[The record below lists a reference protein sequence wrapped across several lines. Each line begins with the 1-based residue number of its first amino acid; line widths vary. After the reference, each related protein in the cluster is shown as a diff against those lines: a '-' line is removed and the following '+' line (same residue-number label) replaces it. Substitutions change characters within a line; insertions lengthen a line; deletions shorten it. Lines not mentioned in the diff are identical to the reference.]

1 MVWPNRGSNPR
12 SCKIEASML
21 TITPP
26 MRLWYR
32 FEGLYLPKVIRLM
45 TINSL
50 LAECKKIWS
59 HFSYFYKSYLSLL
72 HGGILIFP
80 IRNLCVNMHF
90 NGKKE
95 FLCKQNKIL
104 VMAQNYMYLYLKFRE
119 FGVENI
125 KLLKHYVQT
134 TNAKGT

>member
-1 MVWPNRGSNPR
+1 
-12 SCKIEASML
+12 
-21 TITPP
+21 
-26 MRLWYR
+26 
-32 FEGLYLPKVIRLM
+32 
-45 TINSL
+45 
-50 LAECKKIWS
+50 
-59 HFSYFYKSYLSLL
+59 
-72 HGGILIFP
+72 
-80 IRNLCVNMHF
+80 MHF

>member
-1 MVWPNRGSNPR
+1 
-12 SCKIEASML
+12 
-21 TITPP
+21 
-26 MRLWYR
+26 
-32 FEGLYLPKVIRLM
+32 M

-50 LAECKKIWS
+50 IAECQKIYDLI
-59 HFSYFYKSYLSLL
+59 FLIFPRVYLSLL

-95 FLCKQNKIL
+95 FRCKENKML
-104 VMAQNYMYLYLKFRE
+104 VMTQNYMYLYLKFRE

-125 KLLKHYVQT
+125 KVLKHYVQIT
-134 TNAKGT
+134 